1 LSTARLQLAGR
12 IGLLVAVLALA
23 ATTAQAREWELP
35 ALLKASAEQHPL
47 VSGRRAERAV
57 AQAERESAL
66 WQRYPTV
73 SAELST
79 RDVAGAGRALR
90 LDQPLWAGG
99 RIEAGIAAADGRL
112 LASQAAVEEA
122 QLELKLRV
130 AAAASEALRQ
140 QDRLRVADAQVAEM
154 DQLLEMIRRRVEQE
168 VSAVADLNLAR
179 ARRLSSVN
187 ERTAVQQ
194 ALAAALVQLTQLAGD
209 TVTRVA
215 TPGAAMPA
223 SERLGGLDGLDG
235 LQARALEYAPQLRR
249 LRFEAE
255 AAEATV
261 RVRRAALSPQ
271 VVLRLESVHARV
283 GGTDNRALVVL
294 QAQPGAGLS
303 AMSAIGA
310 AEAAVQAS
318 REAHEAARR
327 DVLERV
333 QLSWTEWQAARE
345 RFEVTQQIRTSSA
358 EVAASYARQ
367 YATGRKNWVDV
378 LNAVREA
385 GQADMASVDA
395 SHQAQAAV
403 LRLQLM
409 MGMLE

>member
-1 LSTARLQLAGR
+1 MNPGR
-12 IGLLVAVLALA
+12 SLHGGCCGLLVALLALV
-23 ATTAQAREWELP
+23 TTGAQAREWELGV
-35 ALLKASAEQHPL
+35 LLKAGADQHPL
-47 VSGRRAERAV
+47 VAGRRADRAV
-57 AQAERESAL
+57 AQADRETAG

-112 LASQAAVEEA
+112 SAAQAAVEEA
-122 QLELKLRV
+122 QLDLKLRV

-140 QDRLRVADAQVAEM
+140 QDRLTVADAQVREM
-154 DQLLEMIRRRVEQE
+154 DQLVDMIRRRVEQE

-187 ERTAVQQ
+187 ERTTVQQ

-215 TPGAAMPA
+215 TPGAPWVAA
-223 SERLGGLDGLDG
+223 DRLGGLNE
-235 LQARALEYAPQLRR
+235 LQDRALAHAPQLRR

-310 AEAAVQAS
+310 AEAAVQSS

-327 DVLERV
+327 DVTERV
-333 QLSWTEWQAARE
+333 QLAWTEWQASRE
-345 RFEVTQQIRTSSA
+345 RFEVAQQIRTSSA
-358 EVAASYARQ
+358 DVAASYARQ

-395 SHQAQAAV
+395 SHQARAAV
-403 LRLQLM
+403 LRLLLL
-409 MGMLE
+409 MGMPE